1 MMASTSNV
9 HLFGVRHHGPG
20 CARSLVKALEELQP
34 DGLLIE
40 GPPEADELL
49 ALVGAEGMEPPVA
62 LLLYA
67 PEAPKYA
74 AFYPFAEFS
83 PEWQAIRYALRHGVP
98 VRWMDLP
105 QAHMLALARE
115 RETAPVATV
124 PTLPGP
130 AEGNATP
137 SPLAGDGGQGNA
149 TPSPVVGEGGGNE
162 PDLRHDPLGWL
173 GQAAGYGGGE
183 EWWEHTVEQRQDGA
197 ELFAAIAEALTA
209 VRAETP
215 PLTDP
220 FEARREALREAFMR
234 KTIRA
239 AQKQG
244 WERIAVVCGAWHVPA
259 LAQLPSASADNDL
272 LKGLPKLKVEATWI
286 PWTYDRLAAASGY
299 SAGVDSPAWYEH
311 LWRRGGRADP
321 VAWFARV
328 ARLLREA
335 EMDCSSAH
343 VIECVRLSETLAAV
357 RDRPAPGLAEM
368 MEAARTVLTTG
379 EDAPLRL
386 IRRDLIIGRRF
397 GAVADGAPTVPLQ
410 RDLEQRRKT
419 LRLKFSATREPL
431 ELDLRKDNDLAR
443 SQFLHRL
450 RLLRVPWG
458 EVTQARG
465 GKGTFREGWAL
476 QWRPEFALAIIEAAP
491 YGNTVDEAASALA
504 QRAATEARDLPA
516 LTELVSQLLLA
527 DLPAALA
534 AAMRELENRAALTG
548 DIPQLM
554 AAIPPLAQVSRY
566 GDVRQTDAAQVL
578 HVLDGL
584 VVRVCIGLVMAC
596 QALDDDAAADMAK
609 RIRSLHPA
617 IKLADRPDHLDV
629 WLNALRQ
636 AADAGGVHDQVRG
649 LAARLLLDERA
660 AAENAATR
668 MSRAL
673 SRAAAPE
680 AAAAWLEGFLSDGGT
695 VLVHDDALFHLV
707 DQWVTGLST
716 DHFTQTLPLVR
727 RTFATFPA
735 PARRQIGERVKRETG
750 EASLAEPAAS
760 VEDWDMARA
769 ESLIPALGLILG
781 IGSPT

>member
-1 MMASTSNV
+1 MAESTNPV

-34 DGLLIE
+34 DCVLIE
-40 GPPEADELL
+40 GPPEADGLL
-49 ALVGAEGMEPPVA
+49 ALAGAEGMEPPVA

-83 PEWQAIRYALRHGVP
+83 PEWQALRYALRQGVP
-98 VRWMDLP
+98 VRFMDLP
-105 QAHMLALARE
+105 QTHALALARE
-115 RETAPVATV
+115 RETAPSSDA
-124 PTLPGP
+124 PTPHPSPPPPRG
-130 AEGNATP
+130 GNSTP
-137 SPLAGDGGQGNA
+137 SPLVGKGG
-149 TPSPVVGEGGGNE
+149 GEGDE

-215 PLTDP
+215 PLQDA
-220 FEARREALREAFMR
+220 FEARREKLREAFMR
-234 KTIRA
+234 KNIRA

-244 WERIAVVCGAWHVPA
+244 RERIAVVCGAWHVPA
-259 LAQLPSASADNDL
+259 LAELTGAGADNEL
-272 LKGLPKLKVEATWI
+272 LKGLPKIKVEATWI

-299 SAGVDSPAWYEH
+299 RAGVDSPAWYEH
-311 LWRRGGRADP
+311 LWRRAGRADP

-328 ARLLREA
+328 ASLLRQA
-335 EMDCSSAH
+335 DMDCSSAH
-343 VIECVRLSETLAAV
+343 VIECVRLSEALAAV
-357 RDRPAPGLAEM
+357 RERPAPGLAEM
-368 MEAARTVLTTG
+368 MEAAQTVLTTG

-397 GAVADGAPTVPLQ
+397 GAVAEGAPTVPLQ

-419 LRLKFSATREPL
+419 LRLKVSATRETL
-431 ELDLRKDNDLAR
+431 ALDLRDEINRAR

-450 RLLRVPWG
+450 RLLRIPWG
-458 EVTQARG
+458 EVTEAPG
-465 GKGTFREGWAL
+465 GKGTFWETWTL
-476 QWRPEFALAIIEAAP
+476 QWQPEFVLAVIEAAP
-491 YGNTVDEAASALA
+491 YGNTVAEAATAFA
-504 QRAATEARDLPA
+504 QRRATEAHDLPT

-527 DLPAALA
+527 DLPDALA
-534 AAMRELENRAALTG
+534 VAMRELENRAALTG

-566 GDVRQTDAAQVL
+566 SDVRKTDADQVL
-578 HVLDGL
+578 QVLDGL
-584 VVRVCIGLVMAC
+584 LVRVCIGLVMTC
-596 QALDDDAAADMAK
+596 QALDDEAAADMAG
-609 RIRSLHPA
+609 RISGLHKA
-617 IKLADRPDHLDV
+617 IKLVDRPDHRDA
-629 WLNALRQ
+629 WLNTLRQ
-636 AADAGGVHDQVRG
+636 AADAGGIHDRVRG
-649 LAARLLLDERA
+649 LAARILLDEHHDSAEDA
-660 AAENAATR
+660 AAR

-673 SRAAAPE
+673 SRAAAPD

-695 VLVHDDALFHLV
+695 ILVHDDTLFGLV

-716 DHFTQTLPLVR
+716 DHFIQILPLVR
-727 RTFATFPA
+727 RTFSTFPA

-750 EASLAEPAAS
+750 DRALAGPTASTEN
-760 VEDWDMARA
+760 WDMTRA
-769 ESLIPALGLILG
+769 EALIPTLKLILG
-781 IGSPT
+781 IESPT